1 MSNFDK
7 ASFVSDEG
15 RDSYSGTFSNVDDE
29 TTSTLSALSI
39 RTIDSGTEGQ
49 KSRVSSKEEDPKKAY
64 LDKSEPIL
72 VTKPVHVDSKCGS
85 SGTKVQLKA
94 NMFQIE
100 ELADFEFNQYRVDFV
115 PDLDMDNIRKAFIYK
130 HIHPLGGK

>member
-1 MSNFDK
+1 MSDFDRVS
-7 ASFVSDEG
+7 ASDEG
-15 RDSYSGTFSNVDDE
+15 RESISGRSLSYAEDD
-29 TTSTLSALSI
+29 TTSILSDLTL
-39 RTIDSGTEGQ
+39 DSGNEGQ
-49 KSRVSSKEEDPKKAY
+49 KSRVSSKQEDPKKAF
-64 LDKSEPIL
+64 LSEPIL
-72 VTKPVHVDSKCGS
+72 VTKPQHVDSKCGS

-130 HIHPLGGK
+130 HIHPLGGKYFL